1 MELSRIRTAD
11 DERMKKLATLYQE
24 AFPKSERREIAQ
36 LNELIEHNSEMYF
49 NAIEEDG
56 TLAGLFIYW
65 KFEDFYYL
73 EHLAVYAEMRNRKIG
88 QQVLD
93 FVARHLPGERL
104 LEVEHATDELTTRR
118 VNYYRRNGYEIVD
131 RKYLQPSYD
140 TPEESYP
147 LWIMSNTPDTDKEK
161 LARQIQTIKE
171 EVYYKHYRQIVDC
184 KF

>member
-11 DERMKKLATLYQE
+11 DERMKKLAILYQE

-36 LNELIEHNSEMYF
+36 LNKLIEHNSEMYF

-93 FVARHLPGERL
+93 FVARHLPGQRL

-131 RKYLQPSYD
+131 REYLQPSYD
-140 TPEESYP
+140 TPKEAYP

-171 EVYYKHYRQIVDC
+171 KVYYKHYR
-184 KF
+184 